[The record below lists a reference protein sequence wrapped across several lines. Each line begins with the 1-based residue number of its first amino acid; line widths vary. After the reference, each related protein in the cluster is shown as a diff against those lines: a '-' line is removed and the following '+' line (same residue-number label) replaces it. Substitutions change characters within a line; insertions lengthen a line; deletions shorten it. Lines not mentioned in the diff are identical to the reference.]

1 MALLIAEELL
11 LVSRR
16 AEGTGGRVNTEM
28 QAALGGALMVE
39 LALNG
44 NIELDG
50 KQVAA
55 LGTSTP
61 PREPILGDALAAI
74 AAKPRKADKVVR
86 LLARNAPERT
96 RARLTERGVLTR
108 KRGRRLGLVPADK
121 YTLADAAAIE
131 EPLSRL
137 RAAVVDRAEPDERTA
152 ALAGLVHAA
161 KLGRRV
167 FPRDDRR
174 AVKRRLAEIADGDWS
189 AAAVRRAVAAATA
202 ATAAVAAA
210 GASAASS

>member
-16 AEGTGGRVNTEM
+16 AEGTGGRLSSEM

-44 NIELDG
+44 NIEIEG
-50 KQVAA
+50 KRVAA

-61 PREPILGDALAAI
+61 PSEPILGDALAAI
-74 AAKPRKADKVVR
+74 AAKPRRPDRVVR
-86 LLARNAPERT
+86 QLAKNAPERT

-108 KRGRRLGLVPADK
+108 RHGHRLGLIPAEK
-121 YTLADAAAIE
+121 YTLAEAGAID
-131 EPLSRL
+131 EPLNRL
-137 RAAVVDRAEPDERTA
+137 RAAVVDGTDPDDRTA

-167 FPRDDRR
+167 FPDDDRR

-189 AAAVRRAVAAATA
+189 AAAVRRLIAATTA
-202 ATAAVAAA
+202 ATAAAAA
-210 GASAASS
+210 GASASSS